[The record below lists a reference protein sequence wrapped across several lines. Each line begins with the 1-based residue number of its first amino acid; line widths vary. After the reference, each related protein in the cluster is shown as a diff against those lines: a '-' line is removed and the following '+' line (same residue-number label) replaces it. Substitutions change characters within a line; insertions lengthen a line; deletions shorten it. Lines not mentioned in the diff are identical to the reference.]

1 MEVARWRRRR
11 QPIRQRTGGSAT
23 TTATAGSGE
32 GAEGYVESP
41 VLVLERRGC
50 CLIHV
55 VKRLL
60 QRLGVN
66 PVVQEVTPWLDP
78 VVDMRVAA

>member
-1 MEVARWRRRR
+1 
-11 QPIRQRTGGSAT
+11 
-23 TTATAGSGE
+23 
-32 GAEGYVESP
+32 VESP